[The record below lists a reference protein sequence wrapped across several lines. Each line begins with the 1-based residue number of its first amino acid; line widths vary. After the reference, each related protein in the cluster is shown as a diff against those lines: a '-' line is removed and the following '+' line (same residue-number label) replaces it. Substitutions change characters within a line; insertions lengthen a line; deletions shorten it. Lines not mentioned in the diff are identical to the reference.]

1 MFLLTREVRF
11 TENANGLGQFSRLQ
25 AALAGEP
32 APPTQYVLDIKQI
45 DAAVRSRAF
54 DLLADQPKPVG
65 RLMLDLFDRLHDCWP
80 PGVCLQSLLL
90 CANPYLSF
98 SAIESELPMVRLS
111 KKFEFS
117 AAHRLHNP
125 KLSDDENR
133 RLFGKCNNPHGHG
146 HNYELQ
152 VTLLGKPAADGSLF
166 DVPALEQIVGQ
177 TVLDRFDHRNLNTE
191 LPEFRELIPTVENIA
206 MTIYRLL
213 KPKFSGAKSKLGS
226 VTVWETPK
234 TWCEYAE

>member
-11 TENANGLGQFSRLQ
+11 TANPNGLGQFSRLQ
-25 AALAGEP
+25 ATLAGEP

-54 DLLADQPKPVG
+54 DLLADQSKPVG
-65 RLMLDLFDRLHDCWP
+65 RLMLDLFNRLQDCWP
-80 PGVCLQSLLL
+80 PGVRLQSLLL

-98 SAIESELPMVRLS
+98 SAIKSELPMVRLS

-125 KLSDDENR
+125 KLNDDENR

-152 VTLLGKPAADGSLF
+152 VTLLADESPI
-166 DVPALEQIVGQ
+166 DVPAMEQIVGQ

-191 LPEFRELIPTVENIA
+191 LAEFRELIPTVENIA

-213 KPKFSGAKSKLGS
+213 KPKFTGPASKLAS

-234 TWCEYAE
+234 TWCEYSE